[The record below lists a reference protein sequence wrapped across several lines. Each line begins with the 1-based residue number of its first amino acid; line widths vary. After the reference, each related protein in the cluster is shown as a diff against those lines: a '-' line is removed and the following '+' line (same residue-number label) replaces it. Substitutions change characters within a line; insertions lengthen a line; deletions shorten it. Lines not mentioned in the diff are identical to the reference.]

1 MSPLLAKETG
11 SNVEPVAEGIY
22 AGTAY
27 LLADLGRQRSERFG
41 TEKRQVVI
49 GFELPE
55 VRITGERDGEKF
67 DLPRAVSRRFTLS
80 LHEGGN
86 LRPFLEAWRGR
97 RFTPTELS
105 GFDLRGVLGV
115 PAMIQ
120 VIHETKA
127 DGKTIAKIANVM
139 PLAKGMQKPKPENE
153 KQYFSFDD
161 CPPGQ
166 PVQIPEE
173 LPEWIR
179 DAIQASRDFRE
190 PATVTPAPA
199 TAGAGTGATAP
210 AGPAADAPAEDDNL
224 PF

>member
-1 MSPLLAKETG
+1 MGLYAKETA
-11 SNVEPVAEGIY
+11 SNVEPVPEGIY

-55 VRITGERDGEKF
+55 VRITVERDREMH

-86 LRPFLEAWRGR
+86 LRPFLETWRGR
-97 RFTPTELS
+97 RFSPQELS

-120 VIHETKA
+120 VIHEQKP

-139 PLAKGMQKPKPENE
+139 PPAKGMPRPRPENK

-166 PVQIPEE
+166 PIKIPED

-179 DAIQASRDFRE
+179 NAIQASRDFRE
-190 PATVTPAPA
+190 RMSGTPAPA
-199 TAGAGTGATAP
+199 TAGGTDTTAP
-210 AGPAADAPAEDDNL
+210 ARPAADEPPEDDL